1 MKKHNNSPLQQWLMR
16 KDFYNLLFV
25 AQGFLNNITEICKHN
40 MMDTEIKKYYIT
52 SELLNIRF
60 DDMLLLLGSPS
71 RIGQRR
77 RSCSSGNKVLRFRLS
92 FLE

>member
-1 MKKHNNSPLQQWLMR
+1 MVDEKRL
-16 KDFYNLLFV
+16 FYNLLFV

-40 MMDTEIKKYYIT
+40 MMDTEITKYYIT

-77 RSCSSGNKVLRFRLS
+77 RSVAAVIRNYVSDLVFWSR
-92 FLE
+92 